1 MTSINQGNGTTF
13 RSNLRVRSQSES
25 PTLARSSCLHLA
37 PFPARLRACRSLL
50 LTRGSPKPSSHLLSR
65 AMLLLSILNLASRLR
80 TSSRRVKT
88 RSPAALPGDGSGAM
102 FTVISD
108 SAIQRL
114 RILALTPYLLCC
126 STQRCDYQQA
136 LAEAK
141 ILQRKHKYQP
151 SWNQKTSTSQV
162 SPTRDA
168 PRLSRPS
175 SRSAATN

>member
-1 MTSINQGNGTTF
+1 MTSINQGNGTAL

-50 LTRGSPKPSSHLLSR
+50 LTPRFAEAFITPAIEGDAVIVDLESSVAPEDKQQARENTISCSP
-65 AMLLLSILNLASRLR
+65 
-80 TSSRRVKT
+80 
-88 RSPAALPGDGSGAM
+88 PGDGSGAM

-114 RILALTPYLLCC
+114 RILALTLYFLCC

-141 ILQRKHKYQP
+141 ILQRKHK
-151 SWNQKTSTSQV
+151 
-162 SPTRDA
+162 
-168 PRLSRPS
+168 
-175 SRSAATN
+175 